1 MALSLPLRESSSSGG
16 RIASR
21 RRAGLFG
28 VLVLSLF
35 LLLGYSTHSLG
46 VFPLSAFGLAH
57 IYEHAGAANVSAG
70 RASRP
75 LSVYAA
81 TRIQNQLNTKAK
93 MWPRPTCE
101 WTPWHQERYA
111 PLKNTNRRVVFTML
125 LHDSNHLVS
134 AWAQELPVVMEW
146 LGVQNIF
153 VSVYE
158 SGSGDRTA
166 EYLRDCE

>member
-1 MALSLPLRESSSSGG
+1 MDFVGPFPKSEHGHDYLWVIVDRFTSLVHLVPVNTTITARDLAWTYVKEIVRLHGLPDSIVSDRDSKFISAFWRETQ
-16 RIASR
+16 R
-21 RRAGLFG
+21 
-28 VLVLSLF
+28 
-35 LLLGYSTHSLG
+35 LLGTKLKMSTAYH
-46 VFPLSAFGLAH
+46 PQTDGL
-57 IYEHAGAANVSAG
+57 
-70 RASRP
+70 
-75 LSVYAA
+75 
-81 TRIQNQLNTKAK
+81 T
-93 MWPRPTCE
+93 
-101 WTPWHQERYA
+101 ER
-111 PLKNTNRRVVFTML
+111 TNRRVVFTML